1 MAPQSLTGS
10 KGLEGQ
16 AAGVRMGHLPGSSLS
31 PNIRNGSLLG
41 RGSAD
46 PPISQPGEPW
56 RTSCGPSGGRAGP
69 PPIVTKD
76 GCLSQ
81 PPDDFVAGR
90 AMHRQPT
97 RGSLCYVF
105 PFHPFFFPPQM
116 LITLFLCASIR
127 VAEVVAHHQL
137 YHHLLA
143 AAFHSQ
149 RVRVTSWVPRRSPP
163 SKGLR

>member
-31 PNIRNGSLLG
+31 PDIRNGSLLG
-41 RGSAD
+41 RGSSD
-46 PPISQPGEPW
+46 PPIGQPGEPW
-56 RTSCGPSGGRAGP
+56 RTSCGPSGGRARP
-69 PPIVTKD
+69 PSILTKD

-90 AMHRQPT
+90 AMHRHPT

-105 PFHPFFFPPQM
+105 PFPPFFPPQM
-116 LITLFLCASIR
+116 LINPLPLRIDPCSGGSCPASVVSSTFLQQRSI
-127 VAEVVAHHQL
+127 
-137 YHHLLA
+137 
-143 AAFHSQ
+143 
-149 RVRVTSWVPRRSPP
+149 VRESESPHGFQGGPHPR
-163 SKGLR
+163 KG